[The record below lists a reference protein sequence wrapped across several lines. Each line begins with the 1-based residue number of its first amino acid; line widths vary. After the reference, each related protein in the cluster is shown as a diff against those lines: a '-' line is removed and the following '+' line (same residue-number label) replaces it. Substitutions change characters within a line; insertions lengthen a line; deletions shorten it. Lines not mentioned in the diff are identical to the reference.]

1 MILIVIFIA
10 SFCGHLPYYH
20 WRMASVT
27 SQIIV
32 VLVKREL
39 YLSYG
44 SVDWLPIGRPNY
56 PKYLEIIKKTIYFS
70 YINYLGNL

>member
-10 SFCGHLPYYH
+10 SVCGHLSYYH

-32 VLVKREL
+32 VLVNRE
-39 YLSYG
+39 LSYG
-44 SVDWLPIGRPNY
+44 SVDWLPVGTLNY
-56 PKYLEIIKKTIYFS
+56 PKYLEIIKRQSIFHTLIM
-70 YINYLGNL
+70 